1 MALGTPGFSPA
12 VSPGS
17 DPLAGPP
24 PSPTA
29 MGGRTGP
36 LSPTGLTGPSP
47 LSSNQLPPEVLTG
60 LVTAFDQVGS
70 VLDAAAQ
77 IAPDKGAQVALIK
90 DLIQQLLA
98 DLMVAGAG
106 PSAPT
111 NAGPA
116 FPGGGMARGIAGTGA
131 V

>member
-1 MALGTPGFSPA
+1 MAFGASSPFQS
-12 VSPGS
+12 SPGN

-29 MGGRTGP
+29 MGGREGP
-36 LSPTGLTGPSP
+36 LSPAGLAGGPTSLP
-47 LSSNQLPPEVLTG
+47 SNQLPPEVLTG

-77 IAPDKGAQVALIK
+77 IAPDKGAQVSLIK

-98 DLMVAGAG
+98 DLMVAGAT
-106 PSAPT
+106 PTAPT

-116 FPGGGMARGIAGTGA
+116 FPGGGLQRGISGTGA